1 MNLKQK
7 MLTFIGLPVLLVIF
21 LLSAISYFYAN
32 NVLINEEK
40 NAMDEM
46 AEKYGEKIEKKL
58 LKNSSYLESLTLKY
72 SNDMPKDDMLLKDL
86 NSFTTTFDEINS
98 IYIGFPN
105 KKFLDGAGWIPDSSY
120 DPTQRGWYKDASST
134 DGVAISKPYINISD
148 NLLAIT
154 LSKSIKSNNS
164 LLAVLSIDI
173 SMKDLVALIEGI
185 TIKDTGKATLYDRDG
200 NIVVHP
206 KFKFGDNVKEIEN
219 GIFREFADK
228 FATGEKEFFET
239 KVNGVEKFYFTYPI
253 KGTSLVLMLDVP
265 KKEVLAHSNK
275 LAKFML
281 ILGMVSLLMISAI
294 IYFVSISITKP
305 ITKLSLYIQKMSEY
319 DFTLDSTSPS
329 YVYSKRKDEIGVI
342 ARAVLQLKNMMKD
355 VMKGV
360 NEVSAKV
367 AASSEELTAS
377 SQQSAYTAEQLS
389 KTIEEISQGAMTQA
403 EDMQKGQEAMSVMQN
418 VVEENEKIIENLNS
432 TSRGVFEAREKGMI
446 SVNELIQASEKSKES
461 SIEVSKVIKNTNES
475 AKQISSASD
484 MIKSIADQT
493 NLLALNAAIEA
504 ARAGE
509 AGRGFAVVAEE
520 IRKLAEQSNTF
531 TEEIKVIVS
540 NLTSKTEEAV
550 KIMDEVGEIMYNQT
564 DKVEN
569 TKKQFDRISL
579 ELNKNIQSVENLN
592 KSGKDLENTKE
603 SLLRI
608 IENLSALSQQNAASA
623 QETTASIQEQTASA
637 QEIAQASSHLAEM
650 AQDLSSMVAKFEV

>member
-7 MLTFIGLPVLLVIF
+7 MLTFIGLPVLFVIF
-21 LLSAISYFYAN
+21 LLSIISYLYSN

-40 NAMDEM
+40 NTMHEM
-46 AEKYGEKIEKKL
+46 AEKYGEKVEKKL
-58 LKNSSYLESLTLKY
+58 LKNSAYLESLTLKY
-72 SNDMPKDDMLLKDL
+72 SNEIPKDDMLLQDL
-86 NSFTTTFDEINS
+86 KNFTTSFDEINTL
-98 IYIGFPN
+98 YIGFPN

-120 DPTQRGWYKDASST
+120 DPTQRDWYKGAINT

-148 NLLAIT
+148 NLPAFT
-154 LSKSIKSNNS
+154 LSKSVKSNNS
-164 LLAVLSIDI
+164 LTAVLSIDI
-173 SMKDLVALIEGI
+173 SMKDLVELIEEI
-185 TIKDTGKATLYDRDG
+185 KVKDTGKATLYDKDG

-206 KFKFGDNVKEIEN
+206 KYKFGDNVKEIEN

-228 FATGEKEFFET
+228 FATGEEEFFET
-239 KVNGVEKFYFTYPI
+239 RVNGVDKFYFTYPI

-275 LAKFML
+275 LAKFMF

-294 IYFVSISITKP
+294 IYFVAISITKP
-305 ITKLSLYIQKMSEY
+305 ITKLSSYIQKMSEY
-319 DFTLDSTSPS
+319 DFTLDSTSSSDS
-329 YVYSKRKDEIGVI
+329 YLKRKDEIGLI
-342 ARAVLQLKNMMKD
+342 SRSVLQLKNMMKD
-355 VMKGV
+355 VMKCV
-360 NEVSAKV
+360 NDISAKV
-367 AASSEELTAS
+367 ASSSEELTAS

-418 VVEENEKIIENLNS
+418 VLEENEKIIENLNS
-432 TSRGVFEAREKGMI
+432 TSKGVFEAREKGMI

-475 AKQISSASD
+475 AMHISSASD

-550 KIMDEVGEIMYNQT
+550 KIMDEVGEIMHNQT

-592 KSGKDLENTKE
+592 KSGNDLENTKE

-623 QETTASIQEQTASA
+623 QE
-637 QEIAQASSHLAEM
+637 IAQASSHLAEM
-650 AQDLSSMVAKFEV
+650 AQDLSLMVSKFEI

>member
-21 LLSAISYFYAN
+21 LLSIISYLYSN

-46 AEKYGEKIEKKL
+46 AEKYGEKIKKKL
-58 LKNSSYLESLTLKY
+58 LKNSAYLESLTLKY

-120 DPTQRGWYKDASST
+120 DPTQRDWYKDAINT

-148 NLLAIT
+148 NLPAFT
-154 LSKSIKSNNS
+154 LSKSVKSNNS
-164 LLAVLSIDI
+164 LTAVLSIDI
-173 SMKDLVALIEGI
+173 SMKDLVELIEEI
-185 TIKDTGKATLYDRDG
+185 KVKDTGKATLYDKDG

-206 KFKFGDNVKEIEN
+206 KYKFGDNVKEIEN

-228 FATGEKEFFET
+228 FATGEEEFFET
-239 KVNGVEKFYFTYPI
+239 RVNGVEKFYFTYPI

-275 LAKFML
+275 LAKFMF

-294 IYFVSISITKP
+294 IYFVAISITKP
-305 ITKLSLYIQKMSEY
+305 ITKLSSYIQKMSEY
-319 DFTLDSTSPS
+319 DFTLDSTSSSDS
-329 YVYSKRKDEIGVI
+329 YLKRKDEIGLI
-342 ARAVLQLKNMMKD
+342 SRSVLQLKNMMKD

-403 EDMQKGQEAMSVMQN
+403 EDMQKGQEAMSVIQN
-418 VVEENEKIIENLNS
+418 VDEEN
-432 TSRGVFEAREKGMI
+432 
-446 SVNELIQASEKSKES
+446 
-461 SIEVSKVIKNTNES
+461 
-475 AKQISSASD
+475 
-484 MIKSIADQT
+484 
-493 NLLALNAAIEA
+493 
-504 ARAGE
+504 
-509 AGRGFAVVAEE
+509 
-520 IRKLAEQSNTF
+520 
-531 TEEIKVIVS
+531 
-540 NLTSKTEEAV
+540 
-550 KIMDEVGEIMYNQT
+550 
-564 DKVEN
+564 
-569 TKKQFDRISL
+569 
-579 ELNKNIQSVENLN
+579 
-592 KSGKDLENTKE
+592 
-603 SLLRI
+603 
-608 IENLSALSQQNAASA
+608 
-623 QETTASIQEQTASA
+623 
-637 QEIAQASSHLAEM
+637 
-650 AQDLSSMVAKFEV
+650 